1 MSNFNEDKQI
11 DKFNEGEQAEYEDEN
26 IARYETFETEL
37 LKAENAIDSTETM
50 DTNIGNDFNVN
61 GEENVNTGSHVYG
74 ETVSKT
80 ISSLE
85 MYDFMLNIL
94 IQASLG
100 NLPKS
105 SPEEVR
111 QLLLER
117 FDTTLAK
124 NVESEL
130 PEQPAPPIEDHSEQ
144 LVRNQLKRQRVDSDV

>member
-1 MSNFNEDKQI
+1 MSDFDATNQP
-11 DKFNEGEQAEYEDEN
+11 EYDDEN
-26 IARYETFETEL
+26 IARYEYFETEL
-37 LKAENAIDSTETM
+37 LKAENAIEPTETM

-117 FDTTLAK
+117 FDASLPK
-124 NVESEL
+124 NVKSEF
-130 PEQPAPPIEDHSEQ
+130 PEQPASPIEDHSEQ